1 VFGFQSQRFQDA
13 PIAAAIGPTFFG
25 RRRRFLAQTRQIVE
39 KGELMSELALWLKF
53 ILEAL
58 KALLKHFE
66 KRKSRPR
73 NGRDDQ
79 LSS

>member
-1 VFGFQSQRFQDA
+1 
-13 PIAAAIGPTFFG
+13 
-25 RRRRFLAQTRQIVE
+25 
-39 KGELMSELALWLKF
+39 MSELALWLKF

-79 LSS
+79 ISS

>member
-1 VFGFQSQRFQDA
+1 
-13 PIAAAIGPTFFG
+13 
-25 RRRRFLAQTRQIVE
+25 
-39 KGELMSELALWLKF
+39 MSELALWLNF

-73 NGRDDQ
+73 DGREDHT
-79 LSS
+79 SS